1 MGTHKSLRQQ
11 AAFVLKNMKVIGAY
25 MFAVVGGN
33 ASPSAA
39 DCKNILSSMNI
50 TLDGDAEKRLNDLVE
65 EMAGKDFEEVLK
77 AGQEKLDKIPCG
89 KGGGGGVVAAAGPA
103 AAGGDAPA
111 AAKKESS
118 EDDDDAGAP

>member
-25 MFAVVGGN
+25 MLAVVGGN

-50 TLDGDAEKRLNDLVE
+50 QLDGDAEKRLNELVE
-65 EMAGKDFEEVLK
+65 EMAGKDFNEVLK
-77 AGQEKLDKIPCG
+77 AGQEKLSKIPCG
-89 KGGGGGVVAAAGPA
+89 QGGGGAVAAAPAA
-103 AAGGDAPA
+103 AAGGAAPA
-111 AAKKESS
+111 AASKKEES
-118 EDDDDAGAP
+118 EDDDDGAAA